1 MEIEK
6 KLYQRIVLVKQ
17 VAFFEWTSALKK
29 EKKNFESKYHDVKVK
44 SLKQQSTLM
53 CIFSDAEEKN
63 KIK

>member
-17 VAFFEWTSALKK
+17 VAFVEWTSALKK
-29 EKKNFESKYHDVKVK
+29 EKKNFESKYHDVKIK

>member
-17 VAFFEWTSALKK
+17 VAFVEWTSALKK

>member
-17 VAFFEWTSALKK
+17 VAFVEWTFALKK